1 MDEAFEKF
9 SVYDFFN
16 LIISGGAFI
25 GGLHLIGFTPLSFLV
40 NDIKIPDN
48 EIIRLSLILLICYI
62 IGFEL
67 QGLGSWI
74 ELNKLKV
81 QSTMTGTFLL
91 DRNDVIKNDEKLKVY
106 QNKAKEL
113 FKTKNI
119 KVENNKFT
127 KEQCEYFFAYCSY
140 FVQVKGQSKKTE
152 KMRGLKGL
160 SSLWMVCFALLFL
173 IGVTKNAFL
182 LIGGVNFGEMMLP
195 FFSTVAFLVL
205 SITSYY
211 RMKTNIKYWV
221 RMILGTYEVS
231 SDLSNVSSPQ

>member
-1 MDEAFEKF
+1 MDGTFEKF

-25 GGLHLIGFTPLSFLV
+25 GGLHLIGFAPLYFLM
-40 NDIKIPDN
+40 NDIKVPDN
-48 EIIRLSLILLICYI
+48 EIIALALVLLICYI

-67 QGLGSWI
+67 QGVGSWI
-74 ELNKLKV
+74 EINKLKT
-81 QSTMTGTFLL
+81 QSEMTGTFLR
-91 DRNDVIKNDEKLKVY
+91 DDSNVITNKEKLKVY
-106 QNKAKEL
+106 QKKAKEL

-119 KVENNKFT
+119 KVKNNEFT
-127 KEQCEYFFAYCSY
+127 KDQCEYFFAYCSY

-173 IGVTKNAFL
+173 IGLAQITL
-182 LIGGVNFGEMMLP
+182 MLINGVNFEKMKFP
-195 FFSTVAFLVL
+195 FLSTIAFIVL

-211 RMKTNIKYWV
+211 RMKTNIRYWI
-221 RMILGTYEVS
+221 RMILGTYEVCS
-231 SDLSNVSSPQ
+231 ELPSIFSEN